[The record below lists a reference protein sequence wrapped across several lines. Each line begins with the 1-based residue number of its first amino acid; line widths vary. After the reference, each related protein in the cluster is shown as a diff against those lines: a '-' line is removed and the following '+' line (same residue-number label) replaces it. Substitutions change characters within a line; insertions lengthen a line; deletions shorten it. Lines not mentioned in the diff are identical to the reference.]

1 MAGLKSV
8 TVLAMV
14 GVGSRFEPKDQL
26 GISHFLEHM
35 PFKGTASY
43 PSSLAIATAID
54 SVGGKHNAF
63 TSKDHTGYWVKVAAN
78 HLDLALEVVGELL
91 LKARLKETDIERERS
106 VIIEEINMYEDEPQ
120 IKVGLVF
127 DQLMFDGSGLA
138 WDTAGYKE
146 TVSKL
151 SREDFLKHYDR
162 WYNPDNV
169 VIGVIGGIGE
179 RGDIQEKLEKYFI
192 AGEIRQ
198 GGGRK
203 HYGLAPQTKPR
214 LKVFYKETEQAH
226 FHLGFPTIGWEN
238 PERYALN
245 LMSVILGGNASSR
258 LFNEIREKRGLAY
271 YAQTGA
277 EIYKETGVL
286 AACEGVTVGKIEE
299 AVKVTLSEFEKMAE
313 GKVSGEEVVR
323 AKEFLLGKIA
333 LDLEDSS
340 AMANLIV
347 RRRLLEDKQ
356 ETVDEIMG
364 HIRKIDKE
372 QVIEIAKKVLDPKKV
387 NLAVVGPYR
396 EEKKFRSLIS

>member
-1 MAGLKSV
+1 
-8 TVLAMV
+8 
-14 GVGSRFEPKDQL
+14 
-26 GISHFLEHM
+26 M

-91 LKARLKETDIERERS
+91 LKAQLKEADIERERS

-151 SREDFLKHYDR
+151 GREDFLKHYDR

-169 VIGVIGGIGE
+169 VIGVVGKLQVTGNKL
-179 RGDIQEKLEKYFI
+179 QALLEKNFNK
-192 AGEIRQ
+192 GEERK
-198 GGGRK
+198 GGGRRD
-203 HYGLAPQTKPR
+203 YGLAEQTEPR
-214 LKVFYKETEQAH
+214 IKVFYKETEQAH

-245 LMSVILGGNASSR
+245 LMTVILGGNASSR

-271 YAQTGA
+271 YAQAGA

-299 AVKVTLSEFEKMAE
+299 AIKVTLNEFEKMAE
-313 GKVSGEEVVR
+313 GKVSSEEVVR
-323 AKEFLLGKIA
+323 AKEFLLGKVA

-347 RRRLLEDKQ
+347 RRRLLEDKR
-356 ETVDEIMG
+356 ETVDQIMG
-364 HIRKIDKE
+364 HIRKIEKE

-396 EEKKFRSLIS
+396 DEEKFRSLIT